1 MKPEIQVELD
11 KLVVNIALL
20 EASLSSEFCNSNSY
34 LERCY
39 AAHLINESEYLM
51 YKKALDKNIVVEI

>member
-1 MKPEIQVELD
+1 MKPVIQVELD

-34 LERCY
+34 LERC
-39 AAHLINESEYLM
+39 
-51 YKKALDKNIVVEI
+51 